1 MINVPRL
8 FSPVWSIISMLLP
21 EVHFNCCSV
30 TVTVHHYHCY
40 CYGCCPRC
48 TPAHSRRHW
57 GGAWG
62 REILYRFLG
71 QAHKERIV
79 LLSTSKST
87 REELSKYMPE
97 RHMPPHIRN
106 DTGADTSSE

>member
-1 MINVPRL
+1 MLLLR
-8 FSPVWSIISMLLP
+8 LLP
-21 EVHFNCCSV
+21 EVH
-30 TVTVHHYHCY
+30 
-40 CYGCCPRC
+40 
-48 TPAHSRRHW
+48 SRPQPPPL
-57 GGAWG
+57 GAGAGG